1 MLAHLK
7 FRRAQKGKVVKF
19 SLPFSPYSDYLVLL
33 FLIGVGI
40 VLVLKTETLIA
51 LIGSNIWLIALW
63 AFHSLKSRKKDTI

>member
-7 FRRAQKGKVVKF
+7 FRRAQKGKVGKF

-51 LIGSNIWLIALW
+51 LIGSIIWLIALW